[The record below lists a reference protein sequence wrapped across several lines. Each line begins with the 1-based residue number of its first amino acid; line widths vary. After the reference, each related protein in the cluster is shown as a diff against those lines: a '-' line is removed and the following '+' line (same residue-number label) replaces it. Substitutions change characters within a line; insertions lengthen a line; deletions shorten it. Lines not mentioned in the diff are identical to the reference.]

1 MKHARRSSSSRKSI
15 GDDALSET
23 SSSPT
28 KEHKTLMER
37 TLEPKKEDCMEI
49 DYVEPEIIQWN
60 EEDQEDF
67 ENLMKEKPKKID
79 DLLRRYLEEH
89 DAKVRELAAIIEERM
104 KLQLL
109 S

>member
-1 MKHARRSSSSRKSI
+1 
-15 GDDALSET
+15 
-23 SSSPT
+23 
-28 KEHKTLMER
+28 
-37 TLEPKKEDCMEI
+37 
-49 DYVEPEIIQWN
+49 
-60 EEDQEDF
+60 
-67 ENLMKEKPKKID
+67 MKEKPKKID